1 MEFYDL
7 GIIIKELRIK
17 KTYHNLNYVREYVH
31 KAKLVR

>member
-17 KTYHNLNYVREYVH
+17 KIYHKLNYVREYVH
-31 KAKLVR
+31 KVKLVR